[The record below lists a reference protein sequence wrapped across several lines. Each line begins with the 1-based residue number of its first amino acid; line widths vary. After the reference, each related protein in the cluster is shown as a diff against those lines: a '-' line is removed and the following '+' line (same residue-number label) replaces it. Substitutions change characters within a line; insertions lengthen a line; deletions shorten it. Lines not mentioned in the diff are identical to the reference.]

1 MPPRGWRATEAL
13 TLAPVDPTMRPAD
26 DLRSWLLLD
35 LNRWVLTAAVL
46 AGLVVVLAGLG
57 TLDPVPLR
65 EAVSDSDPVETL
77 FQALL
82 TAIVTGVTLV
92 VTINQLVLSQELG
105 AVGDQ
110 RERMEGATA
119 FRADAAAAMDEPTA
133 PADPAAFLRALVEA
147 TGERAD
153 ALAASVGPETDDR
166 ARRAITAY
174 ADDLSRAA
182 EDASARLSGE
192 RFGSFDVLRAA
203 LAFRYGPRL
212 HEARRLRGAHDL
224 GPETADALGEVAET
238 LSLFG
243 PAREHVKT
251 LYFQWELI
259 DLSRA
264 VLYAAVPAL
273 AVTVSMLLF
282 ASDAGSITGTVLG
295 VDALLLT
302 VTAATAVG
310 LLPFA
315 LLFSYILRVAT
326 AAKRTL
332 AIGPFVLRDR

>member
-1 MPPRGWRATEAL
+1 MRSTDGLRG
-13 TLAPVDPTMRPAD
+13 
-26 DLRSWLLLD
+26 WLLLD

-46 AGLVVVLAGLG
+46 GGLFVAVVALG

-65 EAVSDSDPVETL
+65 EAVSGSDPVETL
-77 FQALL
+77 FQALV

-110 RERMEGATA
+110 RERMEGATS

-147 TGERAD
+147 AGDRAD
-153 ALAASVGPETDDR
+153 ALAASVGPATDDR
-166 ARRAITAY
+166 VRRAVEAY
-174 ADDLSRAA
+174 ADDLRGAA
-182 EDASARLSGE
+182 DDAGARLAGE

-203 LAFRYGPRL
+203 LVFRYGPRL

-224 GPETADALGEVAET
+224 DPETAAALGAVEET
-238 LSLFG
+238 LALFG

-259 DLSRA
+259 GLSRA

-273 AVTVSMLLF
+273 VVAVSMLLF
-282 ASDAGSITGTVLG
+282 GSDAGVVTGTVLG

-302 VTAATAVG
+302 VAAATAVG

-315 LLFSYILRVAT
+315 LLLSYILRIAT
-326 AAKRTL
+326 VAKRTL